1 MKVAAI
7 IVRAWMIFSGYH
19 RFFLS
24 HSANSSNSKRKGSD
38 ERDASQSSG
47 SSGKRNFVR
56 SWTKDFPWLKYDGE
70 KMRCRPCC
78 SRTTES
84 DSSSVFVT
92 GSTFAS
98 MQAVCLFLRARAVIN
113 FIMRAASTLEITNM
127 ASSEHFVYVSPAG
140 ISFY

>member
-7 IVRAWMIFSGYH
+7 IVRAWMIFNGYQ

-38 ERDASQSSG
+38 EGDASQSSG

-92 GSTFAS
+92 GSTNFKIELIRSHEKSNGGVS
-98 MQAVCLFLRARAVIN
+98 MRAVHLSLRARAVIN
-113 FIMRAASTLEITNM
+113 FIM
-127 ASSEHFVYVSPAG
+127 
-140 ISFY
+140 